1 MLIDVL
7 LITLLIHLIL
17 LLWKVSLGIVEV
29 DLRVRLLTLMLRCR
43 IF

>member
-7 LITLLIHLIL
+7 LITLSIHLIL

-29 DLRVRLLTLMLRCR
+29 DLRVRLLTLMLRYR